1 MRPFDHVML
10 NNWEL
15 MLWYK
20 NEEEPFFNR
29 SEPEWWAL
37 DPYDNKIGVS
47 ERHLELLASQCTY
60 YGELVTEARFFGE
73 LFANN
78 EWQQFE
84 IKNNKMISAVK
95 NGSTKGEF
103 IEKGVIWK
111 WDTQDLSLFRGTQ
124 RWLLRVMTPG
134 GRWL

>member
-47 ERHLELLASQCTY
+47 ERHLELLA
-60 YGELVTEARFFGE
+60 
-73 LFANN
+73 
-78 EWQQFE
+78 
-84 IKNNKMISAVK
+84 
-95 NGSTKGEF
+95 
-103 IEKGVIWK
+103 
-111 WDTQDLSLFRGTQ
+111 
-124 RWLLRVMTPG
+124 
-134 GRWL
+134 